1 MLYIFYGNEK
11 KSVDKA
17 IALVNSLKLKKPD
30 ASYVE
35 VESESWKKEIVDEH
49 AGGQG
54 LFSNKYI
61 IFLNRIVKNKET
73 EEELAK
79 TLPLMKESENIFIVS
94 LGEVGANLDKALEKF
109 ADKLVKNEVEAVAKK
124 VEFNIFSLADAIGS
138 RDKFRSWTIYRQAI
152 KNGLEPESIVG
163 TIFWQMKS
171 MVLSRDAKSASET
184 GLNPFVFSK
193 SKKYSQSYTESELN
207 NFLKDLII
215 HYHDAHRG
223 LVDLERGVER
233 LILVDNN

>member
-35 VESESWKKEIVDEH
+35 VDADSWKKEIVDEH

-54 LFSNKYI
+54 LFSSKYI
-61 IFLNRIVKNKET
+61 IFLNRVVKNKES

-79 TLPLMKESENIFIVS
+79 TLQLMKESENIFILS
-94 LGEVGANLDKALEKF
+94 LGELGVTLEKALEKF
-109 ADKLVKNEVEAVAKK
+109 ADKLVKTETETVAKK
-124 VEFNIFSLADAIGS
+124 AEFNIFSLADAIGS

-152 KNGLEPESIVG
+152 KNGLEPEGIVG
-163 TIFWQMKS
+163 TIFWQVKS
-171 MVLSRDAKSASET
+171 MILSKDAKSASET

-193 SKKYSQSYTESELN
+193 SKKYSQSYSDTELKQL
-207 NFLKDLII
+207 LKDLILI
-215 HYHDAHRG
+215 YHDAHRG
-223 LVDLERGVER
+223 LVDLERGVEKMV
-233 LILVDNN
+233 LIY

>member
-17 IALVNSLKLKKPD
+17 IALVNSLKVKKPD

-35 VESESWKKEIVDEH
+35 FDGDSWKKEIVDEH

-61 IFLNRIVKNKET
+61 IFLNRVAKNKES

-79 TLPLMKESENIFIVS
+79 TLQLMKESDNIFILS
-94 LGEVGANLDKALEKF
+94 LGEVGTSLSKALEKF
-109 ADKLVKNEVEAVAKK
+109 ADKLVKTEIEAVVRKT
-124 VEFNIFSLADAIGS
+124 EFNIFSLADAVGG
-138 RDKFRSWTIYRQAI
+138 REKLRSWSIYRQAI
-152 KNGLEPESIVG
+152 INGLEPESIVG
-163 TIFWQMKS
+163 TIFWQIKS
-171 MVLSRDAKSASET
+171 IILSKDAKSATET

-193 SKKYSQSYTESELN
+193 SKKYSHLYSDLELKKM
-207 NFLKDLII
+207 LKNLIVV
-215 HYHDAHRG
+215 YHNAHRG
-223 LVDLERGVER
+223 LVDLEMGVEKMV
-233 LILVDNN
+233 LEN